1 MPVAAFDTLGAA
13 RELEAAGIARAQA
26 EAIAQVINHG
36 DERGVSKAD
45 LDAAIA
51 GLETRLRADLASKAD
66 LREAI
71 AGLATR
77 AELREAAA
85 GLATRAELHEAVAG
99 LATRAEL
106 HEAAAGLATRAEL
119 REAVAGLATRAE
131 LHEAVAGLAT
141 RAELHEAVAGL
152 ATRAELSAIRD
163 AIAGMRWTIGLLAAF
178 MFAIGLRMF
187 GLL

>member
-1 MPVAAFDTLGAA
+1 MPAAAFDTLGAA
-13 RELEAAGIARAQA
+13 RELEAAGIARVQA

-45 LDAAIA
+45 LDAMIA

-66 LREAI
+66 LRDAI
-71 AGLATR
+71 AD
-77 AELREAAA
+77 
-85 GLATRAELHEAVAG
+85 
-99 LATRAEL
+99 
-106 HEAAAGLATRAEL
+106 LATRAEL
-119 REAVAGLATRAE
+119 REAVAGLATRTE
-131 LHEAVAGLAT
+131 L
-141 RAELHEAVAGL
+141 REAVAGL

-178 MFAIGLRMF
+178 MFAIGLRVF

>member
-1 MPVAAFDTLGAA
+1 MPAAAFDTLGAA
-13 RELEAAGIARAQA
+13 RELEAAGIARVQA

-45 LDAAIA
+45 LDAMIA

-66 LREAI
+66 LRDAI
-71 AGLATR
+71 ADLATR
-77 AELREAAA
+77 A
-85 GLATRAELHEAVAG
+85 V
-99 LATRAEL
+99 
-106 HEAAAGLATRAEL
+106 L
-119 REAVAGLATRAE
+119 REAVAGLATRTE
-131 LHEAVAGLAT
+131 L
-141 RAELHEAVAGL
+141 REAVAGL

-178 MFAIGLRMF
+178 MFAIGLRVF

>member
-1 MPVAAFDTLGAA
+1 MPAAAFDTLGAA
-13 RELEAAGIARAQA
+13 RELEAAGIARVQA

-45 LDAAIA
+45 LDATIA

-66 LREAI
+66 LRDAI
-71 AGLATR
+71 AD
-77 AELREAAA
+77 
-85 GLATRAELHEAVAG
+85 
-99 LATRAEL
+99 
-106 HEAAAGLATRAEL
+106 LATRAEL
-119 REAVAGLATRAE
+119 REAVAGLATRTE
-131 LHEAVAGLAT
+131 L
-141 RAELHEAVAGL
+141 REAVAGL

-178 MFAIGLRMF
+178 MFAIGLRVF

>member
-1 MPVAAFDTLGAA
+1 MPAAAFDTLGAA
-13 RELEAAGIARAQA
+13 RELEAAGIARVQA

-45 LDAAIA
+45 LDATIA

-66 LREAI
+66 LRDAI
-71 AGLATR
+71 AD
-77 AELREAAA
+77 
-85 GLATRAELHEAVAG
+85 
-99 LATRAEL
+99 
-106 HEAAAGLATRAEL
+106 LATRAEL
-119 REAVAGLATRAE
+119 REAVAGLATQTE
-131 LHEAVAGLAT
+131 LREAVAGLAT
-141 RAELHEAVAGL
+141 RAELREAVAGL

-178 MFAIGLRMF
+178 MFAIGLRVF

>member
-1 MPVAAFDTLGAA
+1 MGRYTRPAMPAAAFDTLGAA
-13 RELEAAGIARAQA
+13 RELEAAGIARVQA

-45 LDAAIA
+45 LDAMIA

-66 LREAI
+66 LRDAI
-71 AGLATR
+71 AD
-77 AELREAAA
+77 
-85 GLATRAELHEAVAG
+85 
-99 LATRAEL
+99 
-106 HEAAAGLATRAEL
+106 LATRAEL
-119 REAVAGLATRAE
+119 REAVAGLATRTE
-131 LHEAVAGLAT
+131 L
-141 RAELHEAVAGL
+141 REAVAGL

-178 MFAIGLRMF
+178 MFAIGLRVF

>member
-1 MPVAAFDTLGAA
+1 MPAAAFDTLGAA
-13 RELEAAGIARAQA
+13 RELEAAGIARVQA

-45 LDAAIA
+45 LDATIA

-66 LREAI
+66 LRD
-71 AGLATR
+71 
-77 AELREAAA
+77 
-85 GLATRAELHEAVAG
+85 AVAD
-99 LATRAEL
+99 
-106 HEAAAGLATRAEL
+106 LATRAEL
-119 REAVAGLATRAE
+119 REAVAGLATRTE
-131 LHEAVAGLAT
+131 L
-141 RAELHEAVAGL
+141 REAVAGL

-178 MFAIGLRMF
+178 MFAIGLRVF

>member
-1 MPVAAFDTLGAA
+1 MPAAAFDTLGAA
-13 RELEAAGIARAQA
+13 RELEAAGIARVQA

-45 LDAAIA
+45 LDAMIA

-66 LREAI
+66 LRDAV
-71 AGLATR
+71 ADLATR
-77 AELREAAA
+77 AELRD
-85 GLATRAELHEAVAG
+85 AVAG
-99 LATRAEL
+99 LATR
-106 HEAAAGLATRAEL
+106 TEL
-119 REAVAGLATRAE
+119 R
-131 LHEAVAGLAT
+131 
-141 RAELHEAVAGL
+141 EAVAGL

-178 MFAIGLRMF
+178 MFAIGLRVF

>member
-51 GLETRLRADLASKAD
+51 GLETRLRTDLASKAD
-66 LREAI
+66 
-71 AGLATR
+71 
-77 AELREAAA
+77 
-85 GLATRAELHEAVAG
+85 
-99 LATRAEL
+99 
-106 HEAAAGLATRAEL
+106 
-119 REAVAGLATRAE
+119 
-131 LHEAVAGLAT
+131 
-141 RAELHEAVAGL
+141 LHEAVAGL

-178 MFAIGLRMF
+178 MFAIGLRTF

>member
-1 MPVAAFDTLGAA
+1 MSGALAEITEPLPPEVFSNWTRLLIARRRAGRYTRLAMPAAAFDTLGAA
-13 RELEAAGIARAQA
+13 RELEAAGIARVQA

-45 LDAAIA
+45 LDAVVAGFDATIA

-66 LREAI
+66 LREA
-71 AGLATR
+71 
-77 AELREAAA
+77 
-85 GLATRAELHEAVAG
+85 VAD
-99 LATRAEL
+99 
-106 HEAAAGLATRAEL
+106 LATRAEL

-131 LHEAVAGLAT
+131 LREAVAD
-141 RAELHEAVAGL
+141 L

-178 MFAIGLRMF
+178 VFAVGLRVF

>member
-1 MPVAAFDTLGAA
+1 MPAAAFDTLGAA
-13 RELEAAGIARAQA
+13 RELEAAGIARVQA

-45 LDAAIA
+45 LDAMIA

-66 LREAI
+66 LRD
-71 AGLATR
+71 
-77 AELREAAA
+77 
-85 GLATRAELHEAVAG
+85 AVAD
-99 LATRAEL
+99 
-106 HEAAAGLATRAEL
+106 LATRAEL
-119 REAVAGLATRAE
+119 REAVAGLATRTE
-131 LHEAVAGLAT
+131 L
-141 RAELHEAVAGL
+141 REAVAGL

-178 MFAIGLRMF
+178 MFAIGLRVF